1 MTKTTQ
7 QQQQQKQKQNTTTTK
22 FKFSSSS
29 ANTPPL
35 LLYSQ
40 QQYNK
45 ISQYFLFIIY
55 NIILLNNKYINNII
69 IILLLLQQNKQGD
82 ETQSRHPRLAH
93 ILILGKQAPTPRN
106 RGTGSGQRL
115 VHGQGNK
122 CGPFRLGS
130 GFGALRLCIRC
141 LSPLLLSV
149 DSKHHWRGPR
159 FGSTFLRHSFN
170 SLSACMHWLVF

>member
-1 MTKTTQ
+1 M
-7 QQQQQKQKQNTTTTK
+7 
-22 FKFSSSS
+22 
-29 ANTPPL
+29 
-35 LLYSQ
+35 
-40 QQYNK
+40 
-45 ISQYFLFIIY
+45 
-55 NIILLNNKYINNII
+55 NNINNII
-69 IILLLLQQNKQGD
+69 IILLLQQQNKQGD

-93 ILILGKQAPTPRN
+93 ILIHGKQAPTPRN

-159 FGSTFLRHSFN
+159 FGSTFYATVSTACLLVCVGWYFKYHCLGNLDSKIQILIFTMIWGVFCLLYR
-170 SLSACMHWLVF
+170 LSTIHGTYSTQPNQFFKVYVCRP